1 MPVPKTRSS
10 RALVVATG
18 GLALAVTLELA
29 SVHEAA
35 ARPGGGQSYSGS
47 SHSSGSSSRSS
58 GSSSRS
64 SSRSSYGGSSSSSS
78 RSTRSSGGSSYSTGT
93 SGSRGPVNEAISL
106 LFGLLGIG
114 LLLAWMRWK
123 MASEREDRYESTH
136 VTWSPPR
143 HTLAEIRARD
153 PDFSAVLFEDF
164 VYALYARV
172 QAARGDP
179 KAMAALAPYVAADT
193 RTALLA
199 REPSGVKI
207 HGVVIGKMQ
216 VTGVTIDTMVRVEL
230 VFEANYTAD
239 MAEGPQGHYIEERW
253 TLERALGVTSK
264 PPQALYSFQCPS
276 CGGPYERSDEGRCSR
291 CAQQVEGGRFD
302 WWLGGVRMLT
312 QQSRPPA
319 LTGDVEEQGTNHP
332 SVRDPDLEV
341 RHTAFVAK
349 DPSASTAAL
358 EQRVREIYAALNAAW
373 TACDLRSIRPH
384 VSDALHNYLS
394 YWIDAYRAQGL
405 RNVLKDM
412 QLSRIEVV
420 KLTRDRHFDAVTVR
434 LWARGFD
441 YTVTVDDGRRVSGNP
456 DKPRAYSEY
465 WTLIRGAGVRG
476 APRAPG
482 VCPNCGAPLDRINMA
497 GNCEACG
504 THLTRGEFDWVLS
517 KIEQDESYSG

>member
-1 MPVPKTRSS
+1 MSDWLISGLIAIGVLYGYARLS
-10 RALVVATG
+10 R
-18 GLALAVTLELA
+18 
-29 SVHEAA
+29 
-35 ARPGGGQSYSGS
+35 
-47 SHSSGSSSRSS
+47 
-58 GSSSRS
+58 
-64 SSRSSYGGSSSSSS
+64 
-78 RSTRSSGGSSYSTGT
+78 
-93 SGSRGPVNEAISL
+93 
-106 LFGLLGIG
+106 
-114 LLLAWMRWK
+114 W
-123 MASEREDRYESTH
+123 SERDDRFESTH

-143 HTLAEIRARD
+143 VTLAELRARD

-179 KAMAALAPYVAADT
+179 TAMAAMASYVAADT
-193 RTALLA
+193 RKALLA

-216 VTGVTIDTMVRVEL
+216 VTGVTIDTMARVEL
-230 VFEANYTAD
+230 VFEANYTAELPD
-239 MAEGPQGHYIEERW
+239 GPQGLYIEERW
-253 TLERALGVTSK
+253 TLERAIGITSK
-264 PPQALYSFQCPS
+264 PPQAVYSFQCPS
-276 CGGPYERSDEGRCSR
+276 CGGPYERSDAGRCTR

-302 WWLGGVRMLT
+302 WWLASVRMLA
-312 QQSRPPA
+312 QQARPPA

-332 SVRDPDLEV
+332 SVRETDLAV
-341 RHTAFVAK
+341 RYTAFVAR
-349 DPSASTAAL
+349 DASASTDAL
-358 EQRVREIYAALNAAW
+358 ERRVREIYAALNTAW
-373 TACDLRSIRPH
+373 TARDLRSVRPH

-405 RNVLKDM
+405 QNVLRDM
-412 QLSRIEVV
+412 EISRIEVV
-420 KLTRDRHFDAVTVR
+420 KLTRDHHFDAITVR

-441 YTVTVDDGRRVSGNP
+441 HTIAIADDRRVSGNP

-465 WTLIRGAGVRG
+465 WTLIRGASVRG